1 MTDNTAPGDQT
12 EARQQV
18 LDEIRKRRGFTLPLH
33 ELMADV
39 DVEILRRYNDLAGYV
54 IFDPEPRALD
64 LKTRFLVLV
73 GITTAV
79 KGDREGVE
87 WSTRM
92 AMEYGATEREVLE
105 AIVLAG
111 LPAGSPAV
119 EFASRAY
126 TEAKEGRGWVGG
138 GGRDD

>member
-1 MTDNTAPGDQT
+1 MTDAGDTQDQAA
-12 EARQQV
+12 AREQV

-54 IFDPEPRALD
+54 IFDPKPRALD

-79 KGDREGVE
+79 KGDPEGVE
-87 WSTRM
+87 WSTRK

-105 AIVLAG
+105 AILLAG

-119 EFASRAY
+119 EFAARAF

-138 GGRDD
+138 GDHDG